1 MKSFKYSGVNFL
13 LLLTAGALVLS
24 SLIGCKNPKEPN
36 VELIQDMMESP
47 AIKPQEYDAS
57 SPNHSGM
64 RVPPEGT
71 QPVGFV
77 PYRYAKD
84 VEGAAK
90 NKNPMPG
97 DFSETALKP
106 GLKYFVTNCAVC
118 HGESGEGGEKLP
130 VGEKMALKP
139 PALTSAKINAWTDG
153 QIYHVITVG
162 QGLMGPYA
170 SHIPQKYR
178 WQVVN
183 YIRTL
188 QKETK

>member
-1 MKSFKYSGVNFL
+1 MKKTNFKILILLAALGAITSGCHMDKSKPNF
-13 LLLTAGALVLS
+13 
-24 SLIGCKNPKEPN
+24 
-36 VELIQDMMESP
+36 ELIQDMMESP
-47 AIKPQEYDAS
+47 SIKPQEYDES

-71 QPVGFV
+71 QPVGFE

-84 VEGAAK
+84 IDGAAK
-90 NKNPMPG
+90 NQNPLAARY
-97 DFSETALKP
+97 SEDILKV
-106 GLKYFVTNCAVC
+106 GLKFYSTNCAIC
-118 HGESGEGGEKLP
+118 HGERGEGGEKLS

-139 PALTSAKINAWTDG
+139 PSLLTEKVNKWTDG

-162 QGLMGPYA
+162 QGVMGPYA

-188 QKETK
+188 QKSDSN